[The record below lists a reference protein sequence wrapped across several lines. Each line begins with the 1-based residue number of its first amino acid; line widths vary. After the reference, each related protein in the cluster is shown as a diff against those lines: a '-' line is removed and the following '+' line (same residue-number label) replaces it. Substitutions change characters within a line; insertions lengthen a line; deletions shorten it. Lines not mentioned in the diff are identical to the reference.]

1 MQEGSML
8 RLLTIAV
15 VAMLVS
21 TSADAA
27 DPCDDKRA
35 GYIRPH
41 YDDSDTVVIFVHG
54 LGGNPWETWKHPEA
68 TESWPC
74 MLRGDGPLEKANVYL
89 YGYDTGIGGERPRIA
104 DVAAGAKRDL
114 LPVMGRHDQVI
125 FVVHSMGG
133 LVAAQTLLSIASEMH
148 NRDLTRRVKAV
159 LFFGTPGTGSALAT
173 AASKVTMNVQV
184 EELRGGEAVSTLVA
198 AWNKFGR
205 FQNLSLCLAESE
217 PIGNW
222 AVRWLVAPAL
232 KLVGADSGLVVG
244 QQSAFALCGGRGTT
258 ISSVDHLGMVKPNN
272 TQHGAYQQ
280 LFRRAYAC
288 ARPATRGTN
297 PGSLAG
303 KPEATLA
310 RLWRERLR
318 AALTASNRDA
328 MERQVGRFVARRA
341 SDNAPL
347 DVYVLP
353 PEPTAAPRSY
363 QLGEIGHGQF
373 LVALMDQPIVSS
385 EQTQREVS
393 LVKNIDSI
401 TFDGGVRER
410 VRQLRAGG
418 QLSDDDLAV
427 LVDDPNS
434 SEGDFLV
441 LFLQAGLPT
450 DEALK
455 GYLRIDGQPA
465 CSQVT
470 AAAL

>member
-1 MQEGSML
+1 ML

-21 TSADAA
+21 ISADAA
-27 DPCDDKRA
+27 DPCEDKQA
-35 GYIRPH
+35 GYILPR

-54 LGGNPWETWKHPEA
+54 LGGDPWETWKHPEA
-68 TESWPC
+68 TKSWPC

-89 YGYDTGIGGERPRIA
+89 YGYDTGIGGERPKIA
-104 DVAAGAKRDL
+104 EVASGAKRDL
-114 LPVMGRHDQVI
+114 LPVIWHHDQVI

-148 NRDLTRRVKAV
+148 NRDITRRVKAV

-173 AASKVTMNVQV
+173 AASRVTMNVQV
-184 EELRGGEAVSTLVA
+184 EELRGGAAVSALVA
-198 AWNKFGR
+198 AWKKSEQ

-217 PIGNW
+217 PVGNW
-222 AVRWLVAPAL
+222 AVRWLVAPVL
-232 KLVGADSGLVVG
+232 KLAGADSGLVVD
-244 QQSAFALCGGRGTT
+244 QQSAFALCGGHGET
-258 ISSVDHLGMVKPNN
+258 ISSVDHLGLVKPNN
-272 TQHGAYQQ
+272 TQHRAYQH

-288 ARPATRGTN
+288 VRPAARGTN
-297 PGSLAG
+297 LGSLAG
-303 KPEATLA
+303 RPEAMLA
-310 RLWRERLR
+310 RQWRERLR
-318 AALTASNRDA
+318 AALTASDRDA

-341 SDNAPL
+341 RDNAPL

-353 PEPTAAPRSY
+353 PEPTASPRPY
-363 QLGEIGHGQF
+363 QLGEIGHGHF
-373 LVALMDQPIVSS
+373 LVSLIDQPIVSS
-385 EQTQREVS
+385 EQTQRDVS

-401 TFDGGVRER
+401 IFDGGVRER
-410 VRQLRAGG
+410 VRQLRAAG

-434 SEGDFLV
+434 NVSDLLV

-465 CSQVT
+465 CSQIT